1 VPGVDAPDRDRVED
15 EAAGEKERRNAA
27 LVLLVVEPEAL
38 EVQ

>member
-1 VPGVDAPDRDRVED
+1 VPGIDPADGDGVEHEAKGEEQRRD
-15 EAAGEKERRNAA
+15 AA